1 MFWHITKHQEEE
13 ENYDDDTDDVDDDNA
28 LSEGGFPLTSF
39 GRLVDHRFT
48 DLDST
53 LPARFRWRNIHD
65 DPCVKQSEPVIA
77 KFGFYFLKTIS
88 DHFLYIF
95 PIQYYITLHIHI
107 VHINV
112 N

>member
-1 MFWHITKHQEEE
+1 MFWQITKDQEEE

-53 LPARFRWRNIHD
+53 LPARFRW
-65 DPCVKQSEPVIA
+65 
-77 KFGFYFLKTIS
+77 
-88 DHFLYIF
+88 
-95 PIQYYITLHIHI
+95 
-107 VHINV
+107 
-112 N
+112 